1 MARFVL
7 LCFFLL
13 CLVGSIHCDDS
24 GFDFKE
30 SLDSLG
36 SPLLDSFAFDT
47 STGLPPYMGPQVGLK
62 EQNKITT
69 LPGQPDGINFD
80 QYSGYVTIEA
90 DAERALFYYFVESPQ
105 NSSTKPLVLWLNG
118 APGCSAFGLGA
129 LMEVGP
135 FRVGKDGK
143 TLYQNEYA
151 WTDVANVIF
160 LETPAGAGFS
170 YSNRTTNYK
179 LSGDNVIVR
188 DSYTFLVNWFERFSE
203 YKTRDFFIVTE
214 GYAGHYAP
222 KLAQLI
228 LDNNKHTSQATI
240 NLRGIVMGNPYI
252 DYETLIQGVVD
263 YYWAHALISDE
274 IYTALIS
281 NCNFSSPTAIS
292 KICMGLL
299 EQSDIAAGNISS
311 RNIYA
316 APCNSSSNPTI
327 VPEFDPCSK
336 SYVLSYLNVPEVQT
350 ALHANVK
357 QWEFCK
363 QLKDEALTVL
373 PIIQGLMASGIPVW
387 IYSGDVNAEDPVT
400 STRYAIKKLETSVK
414 TPWYPWYVKEEVG
427 GYVVEYQNLTFVT
440 IRGAGHLA
448 PSDQPVRSLV
458 VFSSFLDGKLPP
470 PYSSTSTGV

>member
-1 MARFVL
+1 MLYIRQLEQIKHELEYINSSTTLPFIFQDRTMARFVL

-151 WTDVANVIF
+151 WTDGELFEFPINLIMSTSNFKLFNMLTNIMNLIFELLLVANVIF

-240 NLRGIVMGNPYI
+240 NLRGIV
-252 DYETLIQGVVD
+252 V
-263 YYWAHALISDE
+263 
-274 IYTALIS
+274 
-281 NCNFSSPTAIS
+281 
-292 KICMGLL
+292 
-299 EQSDIAAGNISS
+299 
-311 RNIYA
+311 
-316 APCNSSSNPTI
+316 
-327 VPEFDPCSK
+327 
-336 SYVLSYLNVPEVQT
+336 
-350 ALHANVK
+350 
-357 QWEFCK
+357 
-363 QLKDEALTVL
+363 
-373 PIIQGLMASGIPVW
+373 
-387 IYSGDVNAEDPVT
+387 
-400 STRYAIKKLETSVK
+400 
-414 TPWYPWYVKEEVG
+414 
-427 GYVVEYQNLTFVT
+427 
-440 IRGAGHLA
+440 
-448 PSDQPVRSLV
+448 
-458 VFSSFLDGKLPP
+458 SFHT
-470 PYSSTSTGV
+470 YM

>member
-1 MARFVL
+1 
-7 LCFFLL
+7 
-13 CLVGSIHCDDS
+13 
-24 GFDFKE
+24 
-30 SLDSLG
+30 
-36 SPLLDSFAFDT
+36 
-47 STGLPPYMGPQVGLK
+47 
-62 EQNKITT
+62 
-69 LPGQPDGINFD
+69 
-80 QYSGYVTIEA
+80 
-90 DAERALFYYFVESPQ
+90 
-105 NSSTKPLVLWLNG
+105 
-118 APGCSAFGLGA
+118 
-129 LMEVGP
+129 
-135 FRVGKDGK
+135 
-143 TLYQNEYA
+143 
-151 WTDVANVIF
+151 
-160 LETPAGAGFS
+160 
-170 YSNRTTNYK
+170 
-179 LSGDNVIVR
+179 
-188 DSYTFLVNWFERFSE
+188 
-203 YKTRDFFIVTE
+203 
-214 GYAGHYAP
+214 
-222 KLAQLI
+222 
-228 LDNNKHTSQATI
+228 
-240 NLRGIVMGNPYI
+240 MGNPYI

-327 VPEFDPCSK
+327 VSIT
-336 SYVLSYLNVPEVQT
+336 LWIVQI
-350 ALHANVK
+350 L
-357 QWEFCK
+357 
-363 QLKDEALTVL
+363 
-373 PIIQGLMASGIPVW
+373 GLMASGIPVW